1 MDRWKSRGGKSQRRE
16 EQKREDQ
23 RRESLRRKKIQVRA
37 KVGKSR
43 SIVFLQWFVA
53 PGSLKRRVRS
63 HLARWEMKS
72 CGAKPIPKSKCT
84 KHHMFRW
91 LLEVEMSK
99 KCRPLW
105 RESHF
110 EVKSKKTQGYGALL
124 DVQMSYQ
131 FQLQS
136 PLHYTHYTTLHYN
149 YTTTTTTTATTTKL
163 NNTTSTATTTT
174 ATTTTITTTI
184 ALQLQLL
191 LRLQLRCISLHY
203 TTLITLH
210 YTTLHFTSL
219 HYTQLHCTTLQ
230 LQLQLHY
237 IALHYTNYITL
248 YSLHY
253 TTLR

>member
-110 EVKSKKTQGYGALL
+110 EVKSKKLRGTEHFWTFRCRISFNYN
-124 DVQMSYQ
+124 
-131 FQLQS
+131 
-136 PLHYTHYTTLHYN
+136 HHYTTL
-149 YTTTTTTTATTTKL
+149 
-163 NNTTSTATTTT
+163 
-174 ATTTTITTTI
+174 
-184 ALQLQLL
+184 
-191 LRLQLRCISLHY
+191 
-203 TTLITLH
+203 
-210 YTTLHFTSL
+210 TTLHST
-219 HYTQLHCTTLQ
+219 TTTLQ
-230 LQLQLHY
+230 LQLQLQLQLNWTTLQVQLQLPLPLQLQLQLQLRY
-237 IALHYTNYITL
+237 NYN
-248 YSLHY
+248 YYYDYNYAASHY
-253 TTLR
+253 TTLH